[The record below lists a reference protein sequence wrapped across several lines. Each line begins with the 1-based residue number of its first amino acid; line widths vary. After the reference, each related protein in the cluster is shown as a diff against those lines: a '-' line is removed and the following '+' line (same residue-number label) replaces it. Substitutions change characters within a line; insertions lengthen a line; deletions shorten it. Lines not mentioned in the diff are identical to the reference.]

1 MRLRLTA
8 GVGLRISAVLTLL
21 ALALMVWSLF
31 QPTPL
36 PVMVAMSVGQVF
48 GTIAFGI
55 FVWVVFKD
63 LTRQR
68 AERKSLERISLVDI
82 EVPKRES
89 HPADTP
95 KEDAS

>member
-36 PVMVAMSVGQVF
+36 PVMVAMTVGQAL
-48 GTIAFGI
+48 GTTAFAI

-82 EVPKRES
+82 EVPKRE
-89 HPADTP
+89 PADKP
-95 KEDAS
+95 NEDAS

>member
-82 EVPKRES
+82 EVPKRA
-89 HPADTP
+89 PVDKP

>member
-8 GVGLRISAVLTLL
+8 GVGLRISAVLTLF

-36 PVMVAMSVGQVF
+36 PVMVAMTVGQAL
-48 GTIAFGI
+48 GTTAFGI

-82 EVPKRES
+82 EVPKRA
-89 HPADTP
+89 PADKP
-95 KEDAS
+95 KDDAS

>member
-36 PVMVAMSVGQVF
+36 PVMVAMSVGQAL
-48 GTIAFGI
+48 GTAAFGI

-82 EVPKRES
+82 EVPKRE
-89 HPADTP
+89 AKP
-95 KEDAS
+95 KEDAT

>member
-21 ALALMVWSLF
+21 ALALRVWSLF

-82 EVPKRES
+82 EVPKRA
-89 HPADTP
+89 PVDKP